1 MIFKKC
7 IKEIRTDNPSLALTI
22 LNVTPRLIL
31 PSQKERERG
40 RETHSV
46 CERERR
52 TEREIKRDTQ

>member
-31 PSQKERERG
+31 PSQKEREREG
-40 RETHSV
+40 ERHTV
-46 CERERR
+46 CVRERDAQR
-52 TEREIKRDTQ
+52 ER